1 MKLYFVSFQ
10 LMGGFIIKVILRLW
24 IVCAFMLPLS
34 IVQAKSL
41 LTHVI
46 DGQLFAEH
54 SAVMLVVEPQ
64 TGDIV
69 FANKSAAEFYGYS
82 ISQLQAMKIQQIN
95 IFTEQQVAQE
105 RQAALNKGQNYFVFK
120 HQLASGETR
129 TVSVYSAPF
138 ELDNRRLL
146 FSVIHDISSQRT
158 LEKELW
164 HYQENLEELVA
175 SQTQEIEKK
184 RLDQFILSA
193 ISIFLLIGLLAILT
207 VLATRLR
214 TAKKSAQ
221 KDSATLKAI
230 FNGIDDLLIF
240 TDTDHIILNAN
251 TMAKQ
256 KLSDGESLK
265 GNNIYSYAD
274 KVSAIGQL
282 DNECQ
287 FSGAD
292 GTFWGEANVTAVMDE
307 ADHKIGEIH
316 LIRDI
321 TQKLKI
327 RQQQRLA
334 STVFST
340 TNEGILV
347 SDSVN
352 KIQAINSAFTQITGY
367 QESDVLGE
375 TPAILSSGRH
385 KPSFFKALYN
395 NLKENGHWEGEVW
408 NRRKD
413 GSIYPCWLNI
423 SVVFDEEKQIEMY
436 VALFNDISLRKESEQ
451 EMWLQTNFDNLTGLA
466 NRYYYNNKLDQEMIR
481 ASAENTRLAICFI
494 DLDRFKSVNETLGHN
509 SGDVLLLEA
518 ANRLKAC
525 MRSTDMVAR
534 LGGDEFAL
542 LLSGRNNLSDIER
555 LAKKSLQALSSAFKI
570 GEHEVFVSGSMGI
583 TIYPDDGVERKI
595 LLRNADSAMYKA
607 KEQGRNCFEFFTRR
621 IHEQATARS
630 KLENALHKALS
641 NNEFTVYYQPII
653 SNDRK
658 TIGCEALLRWQSPE
672 LGNVSPA
679 EFIPICEDLGLII
692 AIGEWV
698 LREACRE
705 AAKWCSEFNGQFF
718 VTVNFSSV
726 QFVRQ
731 DIAKLVS
738 DVLEEYQL
746 SAECLTLEITET
758 LLAENSPNILQQL
771 QAIRALGVGLAIDDF
786 GTGYSS
792 LSYLKRFPL
801 SKLKIDREFIK
812 DLPDDNEDCAMV
824 SAIISM
830 ASNLHLEV
838 VAEGVET
845 EEQRVYLSALNC
857 DYIQGFLY
865 SKPLPMDEFDN
876 YLKAFIEQ

>member
-1 MKLYFVSFQ
+1 MSFQ
-10 LMGGFIIKVILRLW
+10 IMGGFIIKGILRLCV
-24 IVCAFMLPLS
+24 VCALMMPFS
-34 IVQAKSL
+34 NVQANYSL
-41 LTHVI
+41 ASII
-46 DGQLFAEH
+46 DGQIFADH
-54 SAVMLVVEPQ
+54 SAVMLIIEPK
-64 TGDIV
+64 TGSIV
-69 FANKSAAEFYGYS
+69 FANKSAAKFYGYS

-105 RQAALNKGQNYFVFK
+105 RKAALNKGQNYFVFK

-175 SQTQEIEKK
+175 IQTQEIEQK
-184 RLDQFILSA
+184 RFGQFILSL
-193 ISIFLLIGLLAILT
+193 ISIILLTGLLAILT
-207 VLATRLR
+207 LLATRLR
-214 TAKKSAQ
+214 TAKRSAQ

-240 TDTDHIILNAN
+240 TDNKHTILNAN
-251 TMAKQ
+251 RMAAQ
-256 KLSDGESLK
+256 KLTDIETLK
-265 GNNIYSYAD
+265 GNNIHTYMNN
-274 KVSAIGQL
+274 VSSIGQL

-287 FSGAD
+287 FSGMK
-292 GTFWGEANVTAVMDE
+292 GVFWGEVNVTTVTDE
-307 ADHKIGEIH
+307 ADKKIGEIH

-334 STVFST
+334 STVFSA

-347 SDSVN
+347 SDNTN

-367 QESDVLGE
+367 QEDDVLGE
-375 TPAILSSGRH
+375 TPAILNSGRH
-385 KPSFFKALYN
+385 KPSVFKALYE
-395 NLKENGHWEGEVW
+395 NLKNSGHWEGEVW

-436 VALFNDISLRKESEQ
+436 VALFNDISLRKQSEQ
-451 EMWLQTNFDNLTGLA
+451 EMWLQTNFDTLTGLA
-466 NRYYYNNKLDQEMIR
+466 NRYHYNNKLDQEMIR

-494 DLDRFKSVNETLGHN
+494 DLDRFKSVNDTLGHN
-509 SGDVLLLEA
+509 SGDMLLLEA

-525 MRSTDMVAR
+525 MREVDTVAR

-542 LLSGRNNLSDIER
+542 LLPGINNLSDIER
-555 LAKKSLQALSSAFKI
+555 LAKKSLKALSSAFKI
-570 GEHEVFVSGSMGI
+570 GDQDVFVSGSMGV

-595 LLRNADSAMYKA
+595 LLRNADSAMYQA
-607 KEQGRNCFEFFTRR
+607 KEQGRNCFEFFTHGL
-621 IHEQATARS
+621 HEQVKARS
-630 KLENALHKALS
+630 KLGNALHKALK
-641 NNEFTVYYQPII
+641 NNEFTVYFQPII
-653 SNDRK
+653 SIDKK
-658 TIGCEALLRWQSPE
+658 TIGCEALLRWHNPE
-672 LGNVSPA
+672 LGQISPA
-679 EFIPICEDLGLII
+679 EFIPICEELGLIVE
-692 AIGEWV
+692 IGEWV
-698 LREACRE
+698 LREACKE
-705 AAKWCSEFNGQFF
+705 ASQWCSQFNGNFF

-726 QFVRQ
+726 QFVRR
-731 DIAKLVS
+731 DIAKLVKN
-738 DVLEEYQL
+738 VLHEYQL
-746 SAECLTLEITET
+746 SPECLTLEITET
-758 LLAENSPNILQQL
+758 LLADNSPNILQQL

-812 DLPDDNEDCAMV
+812 DLPDEHEDCAMV
-824 SAIISM
+824 GAIISM

-845 EEQRVYLSALNC
+845 DAQRAYLAALNC

-865 SKPLPMDEFDN
+865 SKPLPKDEFDH
-876 YLKAFIEQ
+876 YLKTFFEQ

>member
-1 MKLYFVSFQ
+1 
-10 LMGGFIIKVILRLW
+10 MGGFIIKTVLNM
-24 IVCAFMLPLS
+24 VVFCALVMPISQVF
-34 IVQAKSL
+34 AKHTL
-41 LTHVI
+41 EHVI
-46 DGQLFAEH
+46 DEQIFDEH

-64 TGDIV
+64 SGEIV
-69 FANKSAAEFYGYS
+69 FANKAAAKFYGYS
-82 ISQLQAMKIQQIN
+82 TSQLQAMQIQQIN

-105 RQAALNKGQNYFVFK
+105 RQAALSKGQNYFVFK
-120 HQLASGETR
+120 HRLANDETR

-146 FSVIHDISSQRT
+146 FSIIHDISSQRS

-184 RLDQFILSA
+184 RADQFLLSLT
-193 ISIFLLIGLLAILT
+193 SIVLLLIMLVILT
-207 VLATRLR
+207 ILATRLR
-214 TAKKSAQ
+214 AAKKSAQ

-240 TDTDHIILNAN
+240 TDTEHTILAAN
-251 TMAKQ
+251 TMAVQ
-256 KLSDGESLK
+256 KLTAGEGLK
-265 GNNIYSYAD
+265 GKNIYTYMEASPED
-274 KVSAIGQL
+274 L
-282 DNECQ
+282 DIESECQ
-287 FSGAD
+287 FNGAEQV
-292 GTFWGEANVTAVMDE
+292 FWGEARITAVTDE
-307 ADHKIGEIH
+307 SNKQIGEIH

-321 TQKLKI
+321 TQKLET

-347 SDSVN
+347 SNSDN
-352 KIQAINSAFTQITGY
+352 KIQAINAAFTQITGY
-367 QESDVLGE
+367 QELDVLGK
-375 TPAILSSGRH
+375 TPAILNSGRH
-385 KPSFFKALYN
+385 KPSFFHALYKQ
-395 NLKENGHWEGEVW
+395 LKSNGHWEGEVW

-423 SVVFDEEKQIEMY
+423 SVVFDEEKQIEVY
-436 VALFNDISLRKESEQ
+436 VALFNDISLRKENEQ

-466 NRYYYNNKLDQEMIR
+466 NRYHYNSKLDQEMMR
-481 ASAENTRLAICFI
+481 ANADNKRLAICFI
-494 DLDRFKSVNETLGHN
+494 DLDRFKSVNDTLGHN
-509 SGDVLLLEA
+509 SGDILLLEA
-518 ANRLKAC
+518 AKRLKAC
-525 MRSTDMVAR
+525 MRSCDVVAR

-542 LLSGRNNLSDIER
+542 LLPGINTLSDIER
-555 LAKKSLQALSSAFKI
+555 LATKALKALNSAFQI
-570 GEHEVFVSGSMGI
+570 GEQEVFVSGSMGI
-583 TIYPDDGVERKI
+583 TIYPDDSTERKI

-607 KEQGRNCFEFFTRR
+607 KEQGRNCFEFFTRGL
-621 IHEQATARS
+621 HEQATARS

-641 NNEFTVYYQPII
+641 NNEFTVYFQPII
-653 SNDRK
+653 SNDKK
-658 TIGCEALLRWQSPE
+658 TVGCEALLRWYNPE
-672 LGNVSPA
+672 LGHVSPA

-692 AIGEWV
+692 PIGEWV

-705 AAKWCSEFNGQFF
+705 AAKWCSQFGGQFF
-718 VTVNFSSV
+718 VTVNLSSV
-726 QFVRQ
+726 QFIRQ
-731 DIAKLVS
+731 DIALLVKE
-738 DVLEEYQL
+738 VLQEYQL

-758 LLAENSPNILQQL
+758 LLADNSPNTLQQL

-845 EEQRVYLSALNC
+845 TAQRAYLSALNC

-865 SKPLPMDEFDN
+865 SKPLPVSEFDE
-876 YLKAFIEQ
+876 YIKEFIEHQGDN

>member
-1 MKLYFVSFQ
+1 MSFQ
-10 LMGGFIIKVILRLW
+10 LMGGFILKVILRLW
-24 IVCAFMLPLS
+24 LVCAFMVPLS
-34 IVQAKSL
+34 NVQAENL

-46 DGQLFAEH
+46 DGQIFADH
-54 SAVMLVVEPQ
+54 SAVMLVIEPR

-69 FANKSAAEFYGYS
+69 FANESAADFYGYS

-138 ELDNRRLL
+138 ELDNKRLL
-146 FSVIHDISSQRT
+146 FSVIHDISSQRA

-175 SQTQEIEKK
+175 SQTKEIEKK
-184 RLDQFILSA
+184 RTYQFILSV
-193 ISIFLLIGLLAILT
+193 ISIVLLMVLLAILT

-214 TAKKSAQ
+214 SAKRTAQ

-240 TDTDHIILNAN
+240 TDTEHTILDAN
-251 TMAKQ
+251 TMAAQ
-256 KLSDGESLK
+256 KLSNEDELK
-265 GNNIYSYAD
+265 GKSIYTFVD
-274 KVSAIGQL
+274 NVSAIGQL

-287 FSGAD
+287 FSGAK

-347 SDSVN
+347 SDSLN

-385 KPSFFKALYN
+385 KPSFFQALYA
-395 NLKENGHWEGEVW
+395 NLKESGHWEGEVW

-436 VALFNDISLRKESEQ
+436 VALFNDISSRKESEQ
-451 EMWLQTNFDNLTGLA
+451 EMWLQINFDNLTGLA

-481 ASAENTRLAICFI
+481 ASTEKTRLAICFI
-494 DLDRFKSVNETLGHN
+494 DLDRFKNVNDTLGHN

-525 MRSTDMVAR
+525 MHSTDLVAR

-542 LLSGRNNLSDIER
+542 LLSGRNNLVDIER
-555 LAKKSLQALSSAFKI
+555 VAKKSLQALSSAFKI

-607 KEQGRNCFEFFTRR
+607 KEQGRNCFEFFTRGM
-621 IHEQATARS
+621 HEQATARS
-630 KLENALHKALS
+630 RVENALHKALC

-658 TIGCEALLRWQSPE
+658 TFGCEALLRWQNPE

-679 EFIPICEDLGLII
+679 EFIPICEDLGLIVP
-692 AIGEWV
+692 IGEWV

-705 AAKWCSEFNGQFF
+705 AAKWCSQFNGQFF

-738 DVLEEYQL
+738 DVLEECQL
-746 SAECLTLEITET
+746 SADCLTLEITET
-758 LLAENSPNILQQL
+758 LLAENSANILQQL
-771 QAIRALGVGLAIDDF
+771 QAIRNLGVGLAIDDF

-865 SKPLPMDEFDN
+865 SKPLPMNEFDN
-876 YLKAFIEQ
+876 YLKNLNPGD

>member
-1 MKLYFVSFQ
+1 
-10 LMGGFIIKVILRLW
+10 MGGFIIKTILNMAVLC
-24 IVCAFMLPLS
+24 V
-34 IVQAKSL
+34 
-41 LTHVI
+41 LTMPIGEVYASKHTLGNVI
-46 DGQLFAEH
+46 DEQIFAEH

-64 TGDIV
+64 TGEII
-69 FANKSAAEFYGYS
+69 FANKAAANFYGYS
-82 ISQLQAMKIQQIN
+82 TSQLQAMQIQQIN

-105 RQAALNKGQNYFVFK
+105 RQAALSKGQNYFVFK
-120 HQLASGETR
+120 HRLASDETR

-146 FSVIHDISSQRT
+146 FSIIHDISSQRG

-175 SQTQEIEKK
+175 IQTHEIEKK
-184 RLDQFILSA
+184 RTDQFILSA
-193 ISIFLLIGLLAILT
+193 ISIVLLIVMLITLT
-207 VLATRLR
+207 ILATRLR
-214 TAKKSAQ
+214 TAKRSAQ

-240 TDTDHIILNAN
+240 TDSEHTIMAAN
-251 TMAKQ
+251 TMAVQ
-256 KLSDGESLK
+256 KLTGRGTLTGQNIYAYTGPVPAEGES
-265 GNNIYSYAD
+265 D
-274 KVSAIGQL
+274 K
-282 DNECQ
+282 ECQ
-287 FSGAD
+287 FNGAK
-292 GTFWGEANVTAVMDE
+292 GVFWGEVRVTAVTDE
-307 ADHKIGEIH
+307 AGCKIGEIH

-321 TQKLKI
+321 TQKLKT

-334 STVFST
+334 STVFSA

-347 SDSVN
+347 SDRAN
-352 KIQAINSAFTQITGY
+352 KIQAINAAFTQITGY
-367 QESDVLGE
+367 HELDVLGE
-375 TPAILSSGRH
+375 TPAILNSGRH
-385 KPSFFKALYN
+385 KTSFFNALYKKLN
-395 NLKENGHWEGEVW
+395 DDGHWEGEVW

-423 SVVFDEEKQIEMY
+423 SVVFDEKKQIEVY
-436 VALFNDISLRKESEQ
+436 VALFNDISQRKENEQ

-481 ASAENTRLAICFI
+481 ASADNKRLAICFI
-494 DLDRFKSVNETLGHN
+494 DLDRFKSVNDTLGHN
-509 SGDVLLLEA
+509 SGDILLLEA
-518 ANRLKAC
+518 AKRLTAC
-525 MRSTDMVAR
+525 MRSTDVVAR

-542 LLSGRNNLSDIER
+542 LLPGINSLGDIER
-555 LAKKSLQALSSAFKI
+555 LAKKALQALSSAFQI
-570 GEHEVFVSGSMGI
+570 GDQEVFVSGSMGI
-583 TIYPDDGVERKI
+583 TIYPDDDVERKI

-607 KEQGRNCFEFFTRR
+607 KEQGRNCFEFFTRGL
-621 IHEQATARS
+621 HEQATARS
-630 KLENALHKALS
+630 QLENSLHKALS
-641 NNEFTVYYQPII
+641 NNEFTVYFQPII

-658 TIGCEALLRWQSPE
+658 TIGCEALLRWYNPE
-672 LGNVSPA
+672 LGHVSPA

-692 AIGEWV
+692 TIGEWV

-705 AAKWCSEFNGQFF
+705 AAKWCSQFGGQFF
-718 VTVNFSSV
+718 ITVNLSSV
-726 QFVRQ
+726 QFIRQ
-731 DIAKLVS
+731 DIAKLVK
-738 DVLEEYQL
+738 DVLHEYKL
-746 SAECLTLEITET
+746 SPECLTLEITET
-758 LLAENSPNILQQL
+758 LLADNSPNTLEQL

-845 EEQRVYLSALNC
+845 AAQRAYLSALNC

-865 SKPLPMDEFDN
+865 SKPLPVDEFDK
-876 YLKAFIEQ
+876 YIKDFIEQ

>member
-1 MKLYFVSFQ
+1 M
-10 LMGGFIIKVILRLW
+10 
-24 IVCAFMLPLS
+24 
-34 IVQAKSL
+34 QAKSL

-46 DGQLFAEH
+46 DDQIFAEH

-64 TGDIV
+64 TGDIL

-240 TDTDHIILNAN
+240 TDTDHTILDAN
-251 TMAKQ
+251 RMAIQ
-256 KLSDGESLK
+256 KLTNGDSLK
-265 GNNIYSYAD
+265 GNNIYSYVD

-292 GTFWGEANVTAVMDE
+292 GIFWGEANVTAVMGE

-334 STVFST
+334 STVFAT

-542 LLSGRNNLSDIER
+542 LLSGRNNLGDIER

-607 KEQGRNCFEFFTRR
+607 KEKGRNCFEFFTRR

-658 TIGCEALLRWQSPE
+658 TH
-672 LGNVSPA
+672 
-679 EFIPICEDLGLII
+679 
-692 AIGEWV
+692 WV
-698 LREACRE
+698 
-705 AAKWCSEFNGQFF
+705 
-718 VTVNFSSV
+718 
-726 QFVRQ
+726 
-731 DIAKLVS
+731 
-738 DVLEEYQL
+738 
-746 SAECLTLEITET
+746 
-758 LLAENSPNILQQL
+758 
-771 QAIRALGVGLAIDDF
+771 
-786 GTGYSS
+786 
-792 LSYLKRFPL
+792 
-801 SKLKIDREFIK
+801 
-812 DLPDDNEDCAMV
+812 
-824 SAIISM
+824 
-830 ASNLHLEV
+830 
-838 VAEGVET
+838 
-845 EEQRVYLSALNC
+845 
-857 DYIQGFLY
+857 
-865 SKPLPMDEFDN
+865 
-876 YLKAFIEQ
+876 

>member
-1 MKLYFVSFQ
+1 
-10 LMGGFIIKVILRLW
+10 MGGFILKVILRLW
-24 IVCAFMLPLS
+24 LVCAFMVPLS
-34 IVQAKSL
+34 NVRAENL

-46 DGQLFAEH
+46 DGQIFADH
-54 SAVMLVVEPQ
+54 SAVMLVIEPR

-69 FANKSAAEFYGYS
+69 FANESAADFYGYS

-138 ELDNRRLL
+138 ELDNKRLL
-146 FSVIHDISSQRT
+146 FSVIHDISSQRA

-175 SQTQEIEKK
+175 SQTKEIEKK
-184 RLDQFILSA
+184 RTYQFILSV
-193 ISIFLLIGLLAILT
+193 ISIVLLMVLLAILT

-214 TAKKSAQ
+214 SAKRTAQ

-240 TDTDHIILNAN
+240 TDTEHTILDAN
-251 TMAKQ
+251 TMAAQ
-256 KLSDGESLK
+256 KLSNEDELK
-265 GNNIYSYAD
+265 GKNIYTFVD
-274 KVSAIGQL
+274 NVSAIGQL

-287 FSGAD
+287 FSGAK

-347 SDSVN
+347 SDSLN

-385 KPSFFKALYN
+385 KPSFFQALYA
-395 NLKENGHWEGEVW
+395 NLKESGHWEGEVW

-436 VALFNDISLRKESEQ
+436 VALFNDISSRKESEQ
-451 EMWLQTNFDNLTGLA
+451 EMWLQINFDNLTGLA

-481 ASAENTRLAICFI
+481 ASTEKTRLAICFI
-494 DLDRFKSVNETLGHN
+494 DLDRFKNVNDTLGHN

-525 MRSTDMVAR
+525 MHSTDLVAR

-542 LLSGRNNLSDIER
+542 LLSGRNNLVDIER
-555 LAKKSLQALSSAFKI
+555 VAKKSLQALSSAFKI

-607 KEQGRNCFEFFTRR
+607 KEQGRNCFEFFTRGM
-621 IHEQATARS
+621 HEQATARS
-630 KLENALHKALS
+630 RVENALHKALC

-658 TIGCEALLRWQSPE
+658 TIGCEALLRWQNPE

-679 EFIPICEDLGLII
+679 EFIPICEDLGLIVP
-692 AIGEWV
+692 IGEWV

-705 AAKWCSEFNGQFF
+705 AAKWCSQFNGQFF

-738 DVLEEYQL
+738 DVLEECQL
-746 SAECLTLEITET
+746 SADCLTLEITET
-758 LLAENSPNILQQL
+758 LLAENSANILQQL
-771 QAIRALGVGLAIDDF
+771 QAIRNLGVGLAIDDF

-865 SKPLPMDEFDN
+865 SKPLPMNEFDN
-876 YLKAFIEQ
+876 YLKNLNPGD

>member
-1 MKLYFVSFQ
+1 
-10 LMGGFIIKVILRLW
+10 MGGFIIKVILRLW
-24 IVCAFMLPLS
+24 LVCAFMVPLS
-34 IVQAKSL
+34 NVRAENL

-46 DGQLFAEH
+46 DGQIFADH
-54 SAVMLVVEPQ
+54 SAVMLVIEPR

-69 FANKSAAEFYGYS
+69 FANESAADFYGYS

-138 ELDNRRLL
+138 ELDNKRLL
-146 FSVIHDISSQRT
+146 FSVIHDISSLRA

-175 SQTQEIEKK
+175 SQTKEIEKK
-184 RLDQFILSA
+184 RTYQFILSV
-193 ISIFLLIGLLAILT
+193 ISIVLLMVLLAILT

-214 TAKKSAQ
+214 SAKRTAQ

-240 TDTDHIILNAN
+240 TDTEHTILDAN
-251 TMAKQ
+251 TMAAQ
-256 KLSDGESLK
+256 KLSNEDELK
-265 GNNIYSYAD
+265 GKNIYTFVD
-274 KVSAIGQL
+274 NVSAIGQL

-287 FSGAD
+287 FSGAK
-292 GTFWGEANVTAVMDE
+292 GTFWGEANVTTVMDE

-347 SDSVN
+347 SDSLN

-385 KPSFFKALYN
+385 KPSFFQALYA
-395 NLKENGHWEGEVW
+395 NLKESGHWEGEVW

-436 VALFNDISLRKESEQ
+436 VALFNDISSRKESEQ
-451 EMWLQTNFDNLTGLA
+451 EMWLQINFDNLTGLA
-466 NRYYYNNKLDQEMIR
+466 NRYCYNNKLDQEMIR
-481 ASAENTRLAICFI
+481 ASTEKTRLAICFI
-494 DLDRFKSVNETLGHN
+494 DLDRFKNVNDTLGHN

-525 MRSTDMVAR
+525 MHSTDLVAR

-542 LLSGRNNLSDIER
+542 LLSGRNNLVDIER
-555 LAKKSLQALSSAFKI
+555 VAKKSLQALSSAFKI

-607 KEQGRNCFEFFTRR
+607 KEQGRNCFEFFTRGM
-621 IHEQATARS
+621 HEQATARS
-630 KLENALHKALS
+630 RVENALHKALC

-658 TIGCEALLRWQSPE
+658 TIGCEALLRWQNPE

-679 EFIPICEDLGLII
+679 EFIPICEDLGLIVP
-692 AIGEWV
+692 IGEWV

-705 AAKWCSEFNGQFF
+705 AAKWCSQFNGQFF

-738 DVLEEYQL
+738 DVLEECQL
-746 SAECLTLEITET
+746 SADCLTLEITET
-758 LLAENSPNILQQL
+758 LLAENSANILQQL
-771 QAIRALGVGLAIDDF
+771 QAIRNLGVGLAIDDF

-865 SKPLPMDEFDN
+865 SKPLPMNEFDN
-876 YLKAFIEQ
+876 YLKNLNPGD

>member
-1 MKLYFVSFQ
+1 
-10 LMGGFIIKVILRLW
+10 MGGFIIKVILRFW

-34 IVQAKSL
+34 NVQAKSL

-46 DGQLFAEH
+46 DDQIFAEH

-64 TGDIV
+64 TGDIL

-292 GTFWGEANVTAVMDE
+292 GIFWGEANVTAVMGE

-367 QESDVLGE
+367 EENDVLGE

-542 LLSGRNNLSDIER
+542 LLSGRNNLGDIER

-607 KEQGRNCFEFFTRR
+607 KEKGRNCFEFFTRR

-630 KLENALHKALS
+630 KLENALHKALN

-865 SKPLPMDEFDN
+865 SKPLPMEEFDN

>member
-1 MKLYFVSFQ
+1 
-10 LMGGFIIKVILRLW
+10 MGGFILKVILRLW
-24 IVCAFMLPLS
+24 LVCAFMVPLS
-34 IVQAKSL
+34 NVRAENL

-46 DGQLFAEH
+46 DGQIFADH
-54 SAVMLVVEPQ
+54 SAVMLVIEPR

-69 FANKSAAEFYGYS
+69 FANESAADFYGYS

-138 ELDNRRLL
+138 ELDNKRLL
-146 FSVIHDISSQRT
+146 FSVIHDISSQRA

-175 SQTQEIEKK
+175 SQTKEIEKK
-184 RLDQFILSA
+184 RTYQFILSV
-193 ISIFLLIGLLAILT
+193 ISIVLLMVLLAILT

-214 TAKKSAQ
+214 SAKRTAQ

-240 TDTDHIILNAN
+240 TDTEHTILDAN
-251 TMAKQ
+251 TMAAQ
-256 KLSDGESLK
+256 KLSNEDELK
-265 GNNIYSYAD
+265 GKNIYTFVD
-274 KVSAIGQL
+274 NVSAIGQL

-287 FSGAD
+287 FSGTK

-347 SDSVN
+347 SDSLN

-385 KPSFFKALYN
+385 KPSFFKALYA
-395 NLKENGHWEGEVW
+395 NLKESGHWEGEVW

-436 VALFNDISLRKESEQ
+436 VALFNDISSRKESEQ
-451 EMWLQTNFDNLTGLA
+451 EMWLQINFDNLTGLA

-481 ASAENTRLAICFI
+481 ASTEKTRLAICFI
-494 DLDRFKSVNETLGHN
+494 DLDRFKNVNDTLGHN

-525 MRSTDMVAR
+525 MHSTDLVAR

-542 LLSGRNNLSDIER
+542 LLSGRNNLVDIER
-555 LAKKSLQALSSAFKI
+555 VAKKSLQALSSAFKI

-607 KEQGRNCFEFFTRR
+607 KEQGRNCFEFFTRGM
-621 IHEQATARS
+621 HEQATARS
-630 KLENALHKALS
+630 RVENALHKALC

-658 TIGCEALLRWQSPE
+658 TIGCEALLRWQNPE

-679 EFIPICEDLGLII
+679 EFIPICEDLGLIVP
-692 AIGEWV
+692 IGEWV

-705 AAKWCSEFNGQFF
+705 AAKWCSQFNGQFF

-738 DVLEEYQL
+738 DVLEECQL
-746 SAECLTLEITET
+746 SADCLTLEITET
-758 LLAENSPNILQQL
+758 LLAENSANILQQL
-771 QAIRALGVGLAIDDF
+771 QAIRNLGVGLAIDDF

-865 SKPLPMDEFDN
+865 SKPLPMNEFDN
-876 YLKAFIEQ
+876 YLKNLNPGG

>member
-1 MKLYFVSFQ
+1 MSGV
-10 LMGGFIIKVILRLW
+10 IIKGILRLCVVW
-24 IVCAFMLPLS
+24 AFMMPFSNAQANDSLAS
-34 IVQAKSL
+34 I
-41 LTHVI
+41 I
-46 DGQLFAEH
+46 DGQIFADH
-54 SAVMLVVEPQ
+54 SSVMLIIEPK
-64 TGDIV
+64 TGSIV
-69 FANKSAAEFYGYS
+69 FANKSAADFYGYS
-82 ISQLQAMKIQQIN
+82 IAQLQAMKIQQIN
-95 IFTEQQVAQE
+95 IFTEQQVALE
-105 RQAALNKGQNYFVFK
+105 RKAALNKGQNYFVFK

-175 SQTQEIEKK
+175 IQTKEIEEK
-184 RLDQFILSA
+184 RFGQFILSL
-193 ISIFLLIGLLAILT
+193 ISIILLIGLLAILT
-207 VLATRLR
+207 LLATRLR
-214 TAKKSAQ
+214 TAKREAL

-240 TDTDHIILNAN
+240 TDTQHTILDAN
-251 TMAKQ
+251 RMAAQ
-256 KLSDGESLK
+256 KLMDLETLK
-265 GNNIYSYAD
+265 GNNIYTYID
-274 KVSAIGQL
+274 KVSSIGQL

-287 FSGAD
+287 FSGVK
-292 GTFWGEANVTAVMDE
+292 GPFWGEVNVTAVTDE
-307 ADHKIGEIH
+307 AGKKIGEIH

-334 STVFST
+334 STVFSA

-347 SDSVN
+347 SDNTN

-367 QESDVLGE
+367 QEEDVLGE
-375 TPAILSSGRH
+375 TPAILNSGRH
-385 KPSFFKALYN
+385 KPSFFKALYE
-395 NLKENGHWEGEVW
+395 NLTESGHWEGEVW

-436 VALFNDISLRKESEQ
+436 VALFNDISLRKQNEQ
-451 EMWLQTNFDNLTGLA
+451 EMWLQTNFDTLTGLA
-466 NRYYYNNKLDQEMIR
+466 NRYHYNNKLDQEMIR

-494 DLDRFKSVNETLGHN
+494 DLDRFKSVNDTLGHN
-509 SGDVLLLEA
+509 SGDMLLLEA

-525 MRSTDMVAR
+525 VRETDVVAR

-542 LLSGRNNLSDIER
+542 LLSGINNLSDIER
-555 LAKKSLQALSSAFKI
+555 LAKKSLKALNSSFKI
-570 GEHEVFVSGSMGI
+570 GEHDVFVSGSMGI
-583 TIYPDDGVERKI
+583 TIYPDDGMERKI
-595 LLRNADSAMYKA
+595 LLRNADSAMYQA
-607 KEQGRNCFEFFTRR
+607 KEQGRNCFEFFTRGL
-621 IHEQATARS
+621 HEQVTARS
-630 KLENALHKALS
+630 KLENALHKALN
-641 NNEFTVYYQPII
+641 NNEFTVYFQPII
-653 SNDRK
+653 SIDKK
-658 TIGCEALLRWQSPE
+658 TIGCEALLRWHNPE
-672 LGNVSPA
+672 LGQISPA

-705 AAKWCSEFNGQFF
+705 AAKWCNEFNGQFF

-731 DIAKLVS
+731 DIAKLVK
-738 DVLEEYQL
+738 DVLHEYQL
-746 SAECLTLEITET
+746 SPECLTLEITET

-812 DLPDDNEDCAMV
+812 DLPDDQEDCAMV
-824 SAIISM
+824 GAIISM

-845 EEQRVYLSALNC
+845 DAQRAYLSALNC

-865 SKPLPMDEFDN
+865 SKPLPKDDFDH

>member
-1 MKLYFVSFQ
+1 MSFQ
-10 LMGGFIIKVILRLW
+10 LMGGFILKVILRLW
-24 IVCAFMLPLS
+24 LVCAFMVPLS
-34 IVQAKSL
+34 NVRAENL

-46 DGQLFAEH
+46 DGQIFADH
-54 SAVMLVVEPQ
+54 SAVMLVIEPR

-69 FANKSAAEFYGYS
+69 FANESAADFYGYS

-138 ELDNRRLL
+138 ELDNKRLL
-146 FSVIHDISSQRT
+146 FSVIHDISSQRA

-175 SQTQEIEKK
+175 SQTKEIEKK
-184 RLDQFILSA
+184 RTYQFILSV
-193 ISIFLLIGLLAILT
+193 ISIVLLMVLLAILT

-214 TAKKSAQ
+214 SAKRTAQ

-240 TDTDHIILNAN
+240 TDTEHTILDAN
-251 TMAKQ
+251 TMAAQ
-256 KLSDGESLK
+256 KLSNEDELK
-265 GNNIYSYAD
+265 GKNIYTFVD
-274 KVSAIGQL
+274 NVSAIGQL

-287 FSGAD
+287 FSGTK

-347 SDSVN
+347 SDSLN

-385 KPSFFKALYN
+385 KPSFFKALYA
-395 NLKENGHWEGEVW
+395 NLKESGHWEGEVW

-436 VALFNDISLRKESEQ
+436 VALFNDISSRKESEQ
-451 EMWLQTNFDNLTGLA
+451 EMWLQINFDNLTGLA

-481 ASAENTRLAICFI
+481 ASTEKTRLAICFI
-494 DLDRFKSVNETLGHN
+494 DLDRFKNVNDTLGHN

-525 MRSTDMVAR
+525 MHSTDLVAR

-542 LLSGRNNLSDIER
+542 LLSGRNNLVDIER
-555 LAKKSLQALSSAFKI
+555 VAKKSLQALSSAFKI

-607 KEQGRNCFEFFTRR
+607 KEQGRNCFEFFTRGM
-621 IHEQATARS
+621 HEQATARS
-630 KLENALHKALS
+630 RVENALHKALC

-658 TIGCEALLRWQSPE
+658 TIGCEALLRWQNPE

-679 EFIPICEDLGLII
+679 EFIPICEDLGLIVP
-692 AIGEWV
+692 IGEWV

-705 AAKWCSEFNGQFF
+705 AAKWCSQFNGQFF

-738 DVLEEYQL
+738 DVLEECQL
-746 SAECLTLEITET
+746 SADCLTLEITET
-758 LLAENSPNILQQL
+758 LLAENSANILQQL
-771 QAIRALGVGLAIDDF
+771 QAIRNLGVGLAIDDF

-865 SKPLPMDEFDN
+865 SKPLPMNEFDN
-876 YLKAFIEQ
+876 YLKNLNPGG

>member
-1 MKLYFVSFQ
+1 
-10 LMGGFIIKVILRLW
+10 MGGFIIKVILRFW

-34 IVQAKSL
+34 NVQAKSL

-46 DGQLFAEH
+46 DDQIFAEH

-64 TGDIV
+64 TGDIL

-367 QESDVLGE
+367 EESDVLGE

-542 LLSGRNNLSDIER
+542 LLSGRNNLGDIER

-607 KEQGRNCFEFFTRR
+607 KEKGRNCFEFFTRR

>member
-1 MKLYFVSFQ
+1 
-10 LMGGFIIKVILRLW
+10 MGGFILKVILRLW
-24 IVCAFMLPLS
+24 LVCAFMVPLS
-34 IVQAKSL
+34 NVQAENL

-46 DGQLFAEH
+46 DGQIFADH
-54 SAVMLVVEPQ
+54 SAVMLVIEPR

-69 FANKSAAEFYGYS
+69 FANESAADFYGYS

-138 ELDNRRLL
+138 ELDNKRLL
-146 FSVIHDISSQRT
+146 FSVIHDISSQRA

-175 SQTQEIEKK
+175 SQTKEIEKK
-184 RLDQFILSA
+184 RTYQFILSV
-193 ISIFLLIGLLAILT
+193 ISIVLLMVLLAILT

-214 TAKKSAQ
+214 SAKRTAQ

-240 TDTDHIILNAN
+240 TDTEHTILDAN
-251 TMAKQ
+251 TMAAQ
-256 KLSDGESLK
+256 KLSNEDELK
-265 GNNIYSYAD
+265 GKSIYTFVD
-274 KVSAIGQL
+274 NVSAIGQL

-287 FSGAD
+287 FSGAK

-347 SDSVN
+347 SDSLN

-385 KPSFFKALYN
+385 KPSFFQALYA
-395 NLKENGHWEGEVW
+395 NLKESGHWEGEVW

-436 VALFNDISLRKESEQ
+436 VALFNDISSRKESEQ
-451 EMWLQTNFDNLTGLA
+451 EMWLQINFDNLTGLA

-481 ASAENTRLAICFI
+481 ASTEKTRLAICFI
-494 DLDRFKSVNETLGHN
+494 DLDRFKNVNDTLGHN

-525 MRSTDMVAR
+525 MHSTDLVAR

-542 LLSGRNNLSDIER
+542 LLSGRNNLVDIER
-555 LAKKSLQALSSAFKI
+555 VAKKSLQALSSAFKI

-607 KEQGRNCFEFFTRR
+607 KEQGRNCFEFFTRGM
-621 IHEQATARS
+621 HEQATARS
-630 KLENALHKALS
+630 RVENALHKALC

-658 TIGCEALLRWQSPE
+658 TFGCEALLRWQNPE

-679 EFIPICEDLGLII
+679 EFIPICEDLGLIVP
-692 AIGEWV
+692 IGEWV

-705 AAKWCSEFNGQFF
+705 AAKWCSQFNGQFF

-738 DVLEEYQL
+738 DVLEECQL
-746 SAECLTLEITET
+746 SADCLTLEITET
-758 LLAENSPNILQQL
+758 LLAENSANILQQL
-771 QAIRALGVGLAIDDF
+771 QAIRNLGVGLAIDDF

-865 SKPLPMDEFDN
+865 SKPLPMNEFDN
-876 YLKAFIEQ
+876 YLKNLNPGD

>member
-1 MKLYFVSFQ
+1 
-10 LMGGFIIKVILRLW
+10 MGGFILKVILRLW
-24 IVCAFMLPLS
+24 LVCAFMVPLS
-34 IVQAKSL
+34 NVRAENL

-46 DGQLFAEH
+46 DGQIFADH
-54 SAVMLVVEPQ
+54 SAVMLVIEPR

-69 FANKSAAEFYGYS
+69 FANESAADFYGYS

-138 ELDNRRLL
+138 ELDNKRLL
-146 FSVIHDISSQRT
+146 FSVIHDISSLRA

-175 SQTQEIEKK
+175 SQTKEIEKK
-184 RLDQFILSA
+184 RTYQFILSV
-193 ISIFLLIGLLAILT
+193 ISIVLLMVLLAILT

-214 TAKKSAQ
+214 SAKRTAQ

-240 TDTDHIILNAN
+240 TDTEHTILDAN
-251 TMAKQ
+251 TMAAQ
-256 KLSDGESLK
+256 KLSNEDELK
-265 GNNIYSYAD
+265 GKNIYTFVD
-274 KVSAIGQL
+274 NVSAIGQL

-287 FSGAD
+287 FSGAK

-321 TQKLKI
+321 TQKLRI

-347 SDSVN
+347 SDSLN

-385 KPSFFKALYN
+385 KPSFFQALYA
-395 NLKENGHWEGEVW
+395 NLKESGHWEGEVW

-436 VALFNDISLRKESEQ
+436 VALFNDISSRKESEQ
-451 EMWLQTNFDNLTGLA
+451 EMWLQINFDNLTGLA

-481 ASAENTRLAICFI
+481 ASTEKTRLAICFI
-494 DLDRFKSVNETLGHN
+494 DLDRFKNVNDTLGHN

-525 MRSTDMVAR
+525 MHSTDLVAR

-542 LLSGRNNLSDIER
+542 LLSGRNNLVDIER
-555 LAKKSLQALSSAFKI
+555 VAKKSLQALSSAFKI

-607 KEQGRNCFEFFTRR
+607 KEQGRNCFEFFTRGM
-621 IHEQATARS
+621 HEQATARS
-630 KLENALHKALS
+630 RVENALHKALC

-658 TIGCEALLRWQSPE
+658 TIGCEALLRWQNPE

-679 EFIPICEDLGLII
+679 EFIPICEDLGLIVP
-692 AIGEWV
+692 IGEWV

-705 AAKWCSEFNGQFF
+705 AAKWCRQFNGQFF

-738 DVLEEYQL
+738 DVLEECQL
-746 SAECLTLEITET
+746 SADCLTLEITET
-758 LLAENSPNILQQL
+758 LLAENSANILQQL
-771 QAIRALGVGLAIDDF
+771 QAIRNLGVGLAIDDF

-865 SKPLPMDEFDN
+865 SKPLPMNEFDN
-876 YLKAFIEQ
+876 YLKNLNPGD

>member
-1 MKLYFVSFQ
+1 MSFQ

-24 IVCAFMLPLS
+24 LVCAFMVPLS
-34 IVQAKSL
+34 NVRAENL

-46 DGQLFAEH
+46 DGQIFADH
-54 SAVMLVVEPQ
+54 SAVMLVIEPR

-69 FANKSAAEFYGYS
+69 FANESAADFYGYS

-138 ELDNRRLL
+138 ELDNKRLL
-146 FSVIHDISSQRT
+146 FSVIHDISSQRA

-175 SQTQEIEKK
+175 SQTKEIEKK
-184 RLDQFILSA
+184 RTYQFILSV
-193 ISIFLLIGLLAILT
+193 ISIVLLMVLLAILT

-214 TAKKSAQ
+214 SAKRTAQ

-240 TDTDHIILNAN
+240 TDTEHTILDAN
-251 TMAKQ
+251 TMAAQ
-256 KLSDGESLK
+256 KLSNEDELK
-265 GNNIYSYAD
+265 GKNIYTFVD
-274 KVSAIGQL
+274 NVSAIGQL

-287 FSGAD
+287 FSGAK

-347 SDSVN
+347 SDSLN

-385 KPSFFKALYN
+385 KPSFFQALYA
-395 NLKENGHWEGEVW
+395 NLKESGHWEGEVW

-436 VALFNDISLRKESEQ
+436 VALFNDISSRKESEQ
-451 EMWLQTNFDNLTGLA
+451 EMWLQINFDNLTGLA

-481 ASAENTRLAICFI
+481 ASTEKTRLAICFI
-494 DLDRFKSVNETLGHN
+494 DLDRFKNVNDTLGHN

-525 MRSTDMVAR
+525 MHSTDLVAR

-542 LLSGRNNLSDIER
+542 LLSGRNNLVDIER
-555 LAKKSLQALSSAFKI
+555 VAKKSLQALSSAFKI

-607 KEQGRNCFEFFTRR
+607 KEQGRNCFEFFTRGM
-621 IHEQATARS
+621 HEQATARS
-630 KLENALHKALS
+630 RVENALHKALC

-658 TIGCEALLRWQSPE
+658 TIGCEALLRWQNPE

-679 EFIPICEDLGLII
+679 EFIPICEDLGLIVP
-692 AIGEWV
+692 IGEWV

-705 AAKWCSEFNGQFF
+705 AAKWCSQFNGQFF

-738 DVLEEYQL
+738 DVLEECQL
-746 SAECLTLEITET
+746 SADCLTLEITET
-758 LLAENSPNILQQL
+758 LLAENSANILQQL
-771 QAIRALGVGLAIDDF
+771 QAIRNLGVGLAIDDF

-801 SKLKIDREFIK
+801 SKLKI
-812 DLPDDNEDCAMV
+812 
-824 SAIISM
+824 
-830 ASNLHLEV
+830 
-838 VAEGVET
+838 
-845 EEQRVYLSALNC
+845 
-857 DYIQGFLY
+857 
-865 SKPLPMDEFDN
+865 
-876 YLKAFIEQ
+876 

>member
-1 MKLYFVSFQ
+1 
-10 LMGGFIIKVILRLW
+10 MGGFILKVILRLW
-24 IVCAFMLPLS
+24 LVCAFMVPLS
-34 IVQAKSL
+34 NVRAENL

-46 DGQLFAEH
+46 DGQIFADH
-54 SAVMLVVEPQ
+54 SAVMLVIEPR

-69 FANKSAAEFYGYS
+69 FANESAADFYGYS

-138 ELDNRRLL
+138 ELDNKRLL
-146 FSVIHDISSQRT
+146 FSVIHDISSQRA

-175 SQTQEIEKK
+175 SQTKEIEKK
-184 RLDQFILSA
+184 RTYQFILSV
-193 ISIFLLIGLLAILT
+193 ISIVLLMVLLAILT

-214 TAKKSAQ
+214 SAKRTAQ

-240 TDTDHIILNAN
+240 TDTEHTILDAN
-251 TMAKQ
+251 TMAAQ
-256 KLSDGESLK
+256 KLSNEDELK
-265 GNNIYSYAD
+265 GKNIYTFVD
-274 KVSAIGQL
+274 NVSAIGQL

-287 FSGAD
+287 FSGTK

-347 SDSVN
+347 SDSLN

-385 KPSFFKALYN
+385 KPSFFQALYA
-395 NLKENGHWEGEVW
+395 NLKESGHWEGEVW

-436 VALFNDISLRKESEQ
+436 VALFNDISSRKESEQ
-451 EMWLQTNFDNLTGLA
+451 EMWLQINFDNLTGLA

-481 ASAENTRLAICFI
+481 ASTEKTRLAICFI
-494 DLDRFKSVNETLGHN
+494 DLDRFKNVNDTLGHN

-525 MRSTDMVAR
+525 MHSTDLVAR

-542 LLSGRNNLSDIER
+542 LLSGRNNLVDIER
-555 LAKKSLQALSSAFKI
+555 VAKKSLQALSSAFKI

-607 KEQGRNCFEFFTRR
+607 KEQGRNCFEFFTRGM
-621 IHEQATARS
+621 HEQATARS
-630 KLENALHKALS
+630 RVENALHKALC

-658 TIGCEALLRWQSPE
+658 TIGCEALLRWQNPE

-679 EFIPICEDLGLII
+679 EFIPICEDLGLIVP
-692 AIGEWV
+692 IGEWV

-705 AAKWCSEFNGQFF
+705 AAKWCSQFNGQFF

-738 DVLEEYQL
+738 DVLEECQL
-746 SAECLTLEITET
+746 SADCLTLEITET
-758 LLAENSPNILQQL
+758 LLAENSANILQQL
-771 QAIRALGVGLAIDDF
+771 QAIRNLGVGLAIDDF

-865 SKPLPMDEFDN
+865 SKPLPMNEFDN
-876 YLKAFIEQ
+876 YLKNLNPGG